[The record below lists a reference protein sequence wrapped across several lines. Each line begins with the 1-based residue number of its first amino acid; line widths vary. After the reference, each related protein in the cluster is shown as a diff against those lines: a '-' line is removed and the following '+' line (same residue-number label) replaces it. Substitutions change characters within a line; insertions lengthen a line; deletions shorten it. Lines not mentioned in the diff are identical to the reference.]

1 MSVSRMKE
9 LFQGA
14 WECWR
19 PAKESNGLTV
29 SRGSRV
35 AEAMLGIGVFWTIA
49 GVLLTP
55 TMKFYYNMVV
65 LFVYLPGLWL
75 TIARWS
81 ELGRLIR
88 ERKEFGLFLL
98 LFAWAN
104 LSLFWSSGEF
114 ERMSRFKQSSLFL
127 LLVFGWLLWARANE
141 ARLRGTLLALG
152 LVNSFYAMAALLWA
166 PAYDP
171 TRLNGFG
178 GFLDNPNAAGYACAF
193 IMVMVLPLMPRGRW
207 PRLTWSLLQIPPLIY
222 VALCG
227 SRGALLALM
236 ATALFC
242 LVLLPGW
249 RARLVALLLLV
260 GGFVLV
266 RLDPNLVARGDS
278 ERLELLRSAVPLLR
292 EHFWIGVGL
301 GTDYAVEGW
310 SGQFHGSTH
319 NFLLHTAIQYGIPA
333 LLVWMLLWCMLGWRA
348 WQCRAS
354 QLGLAVMLL
363 WVFSSVALQFDV
375 FSLWERTR
383 AMWLMPWV
391 VFLLG
396 LCLERET
403 PALSQR

>member
-1 MSVSRMKE
+1 MKE
-9 LFQGA
+9 LALEA
-14 WECWR
+14 WRAWS
-19 PAKESNGLTV
+19 PAKVSNAVTV
-29 SRGSRV
+29 PRGTRV

-55 TMKFYYNMVV
+55 TMKFYYGMVV
-65 LFVYLPGLWL
+65 LFIYLPGLWL
-75 TIARWS
+75 TIARRA

-88 ERKEFGLFLL
+88 SRKEIWLFLL

-104 LSLFWSSGEF
+104 LSLFWASGDF
-114 ERMSRFKQSSLFL
+114 ERLSRVKQAFLFL
-127 LLVFGWLLWARANE
+127 LLVFGWLLWARAHE
-141 ARLRGTLLALG
+141 GRLRGTLLALG
-152 LVNSFYAMAALLWA
+152 LVNSLYAMAALAWA

-178 GFLDNPNAAGYACAF
+178 GFLDNPNAAGYTCAF
-193 IMVMVLPLMPRGRW
+193 IMVMVLPLLPRGRW
-207 PRLTWSLLQIPPLIY
+207 LRLTWSLLQLPPLLY

-236 ATALFC
+236 ATAVFC

-249 RARLVALLLLV
+249 RARLVALLMLV
-260 GGFVLV
+260 GSVVLV

-278 ERLELLRSAVPLLR
+278 ERLELLRSAWPLLR
-292 EHFWIGVGL
+292 EHAWLGVGL
-301 GTDYAVEGW
+301 GTDYAVEGLA
-310 SGQFHGSTH
+310 GVYHGSTH
-319 NFLLHTAIQYGIPA
+319 NFFLHTAIQYGIPA
-333 LLVWMLLWCMLGWRA
+333 LLVWLMLWGMLGWRA

-354 QLGLAVMLL
+354 RLGLAVMLL
-363 WVFSSVALQFDV
+363 WVFASVALQFDV

-396 LCLERET
+396 LCVEREA